1 MHLLNIVTMN
11 EISAMLTMI
20 SRNDL
25 LKLKTA
31 KRLTAT
37 SRARVP
43 VVYSFQIKR
52 GCAVT
57 FVFLTLIGV
66 SSTVNELGS
75 TIIVIFIPQNES
87 RRHYSQCSL
96 AENAFARQRE
106 VETVMKT
113 FFQGSHELR
122 PPISTPG

>member
-11 EISAMLTMI
+11 EISAMLSMT

-52 GCAVT
+52 GCAATV
-57 FVFLTLIGV
+57 VFLTVIDV

-75 TIIVIFIPQNES
+75 TIVIFIPQNES
-87 RRHYSQCSL
+87 RRHYSQCSV